1 MIKVRKQQFGGLD
14 VIVLGGDDG
23 LGGGQG
29 PLCVLL
35 HGFGASGTDLVP
47 LGRMLGGPKG
57 LRFAF
62 PAAPLS
68 LGDDFGAGSAFGM
81 VDSRAWWMIDIERF
95 QRRLLG
101 GRVDDLVQEE
111 PAGLAEARQQLHA
124 ALLALKRELGVPTG
138 QLVLGG
144 FSQGAMLSLD
154 VALRTELPLLGVIL
168 WSGSL
173 IAAPQWQKAMPA
185 RRGLSVLQSH
195 GRQDPLLPYGIAMML
210 RTQLQAAGLSVDWH
224 EFTGGHEIPLPV
236 LQATSAFLDA
246 VTAAQ
251 PGPRAAGA

>member
-1 MIKVRKQQFGGLD
+1 MTKVRKQQFGGLD

-47 LGRMLGGPKG
+47 LGRMLGGPAG

-68 LGDDFGAGSAFGM
+68 LGGGDFFAMA
-81 VDSRAWWMIDIERF
+81 DSRAWWLIDIERI

-101 GRVDDLVQEE
+101 GRVDDLVNEE
-111 PAGLAEARQQLHA
+111 PDGLSEARSQLVT
-124 ALLALKRELGVPTG
+124 ALTELQRELFVPEN

-154 VALRTELPLLGVIL
+154 VALRTELPLRGVVL
-168 WSGSL
+168 WSGTL
-173 IAAPQWQKAMPA
+173 IAQQKWQAHMPA
-185 RRGLSVLQSH
+185 RRGLQILQSH
-195 GRQDPLLPYGIAMML
+195 GRQDQMLPYGIAQLL
-210 RTQLQAAGLSVDWH
+210 RNQLSAAGMHVSWH

-236 LQATSAFLDA
+236 LQATSDFLNR
-246 VTAAQ
+246 VLV
-251 PGPRAAGA
+251 

>member
-1 MIKVRKQQFGGLD
+1 MTKVRKQQFGGLD

-47 LGRMLGGPKG
+47 LGRMLGGPPG

-68 LGDDFGAGSAFGM
+68 LLGDDAGGGFFDMA
-81 VDSRAWWMIDIERF
+81 DSRAWWLIDIERI
-95 QRRLLG
+95 QRRIMG
-101 GRVDDLVQEE
+101 GRGDDLLREE
-111 PAGLAEARQQLHA
+111 PAGLTQARSQLVTALAELQ
-124 ALLALKRELGVPTG
+124 RELGVPAD

-154 VALRTELPLLGVIL
+154 VALRTELPLRGVVL
-168 WSGSL
+168 WSGTL
-173 IAAPQWQKAMPA
+173 IAQEQWQARMPT
-185 RRGLSVLQSH
+185 RRGLQILQSH
-195 GRQDPLLPYGIAMML
+195 GRQDQMLPYGVAQLL
-210 RTQLQAAGLSVDWH
+210 RNQLTAAGMKVDWH

-236 LQATSAFLDA
+236 LQATSDFLNR
-246 VTAAQ
+246 VLV
-251 PGPRAAGA
+251 

>member
-1 MIKVRKQQFGGLD
+1 MTKVRKQQFAGLD

-47 LGRMLGGPKG
+47 LGRMLGGPPG

-68 LGDDFGAGSAFGM
+68 LGGGGAGGYFAM
-81 VDSRAWWMIDIERF
+81 ADSRAWWLIDIERI
-95 QRRLLG
+95 QRRMLG
-101 GRVDDLVQEE
+101 GAVDEFVREE
-111 PAGLAEARQQLHA
+111 PAGLTEARGQLTQ
-124 ALLALKRELGVPTG
+124 ALGELQLELGVPSG

-154 VALRTELPLLGVIL
+154 VALRTDLALLGVIL
-168 WSGSL
+168 WSGTL
-173 IAAPQWQKAMPA
+173 IAEPQWRPQLPT
-185 RRGLSVLQSH
+185 RRGLPVLQSH
-195 GRQDPLLPYGIAMML
+195 GRQDPMLPYSIAATL
-210 RTQLQAAGLSVDWH
+210 RSQLTAAGLKVDWH

-236 LQATSAFLDA
+236 LQATSDFLNR
-246 VTAAQ
+246 VTAA
-251 PGPRAAGA
+251 

>member
-1 MIKVRKQQFGGLD
+1 MIKVRKQQFGGLE
-14 VIVLGGDDG
+14 VIVLGGNDG

-47 LGRMLGGPKG
+47 LGRMLGGPPG

-68 LGDDFGAGSAFGM
+68 LGGDGDYFGM
-81 VDSRAWWMIDIERF
+81 ADSRAWWLIDIERF

-101 GRVDDLVQEE
+101 GRIDDLVREE
-111 PAGLAEARQQLHA
+111 PEGLGAAREQLSA
-124 ALLALKRELGVPTG
+124 ALTELQRELAVPAG

-154 VALRTELPLLGVIL
+154 VALRTELGLRGLIL
-168 WSGSL
+168 WSGTL
-173 IAAPQWQKAMPA
+173 IAEPQWRQHLPG
-185 RRGLSVLQSH
+185 RRGLHVLQSH
-195 GRQDPLLPYGIAMML
+195 GRQDPLLPYGIATTL
-210 RTQLQAAGLSVDWH
+210 RSQLGAAGLVVDWH

-236 LQATSAFLDA
+236 LQATSDFLNR
-246 VTAAQ
+246 VFT
-251 PGPRAAGA
+251 

>member
-1 MIKVRKQQFGGLD
+1 MTKVRKQQFGGLD

-47 LGRMLGGPKG
+47 LGRMLGGPPG
-57 LRFAF
+57 MRFAF
-62 PAAPLS
+62 PAAPIS
-68 LGDDFGAGSAFGM
+68 LGGDLGPGSALGM
-81 VDSRAWWMIDIERF
+81 MDSRAWWMIDLERI

-101 GRVDDLVQEE
+101 GRMDDMVREE
-111 PAGLAEARQQLHA
+111 PAGLTEAREQLTE
-124 ALLALKRELGVPTG
+124 ALTELQRELGVPTG

-154 VALRTELPLLGVIL
+154 VALRSALPLLGVIL
-168 WSGSL
+168 WSGSF
-173 IAAPQWQKAMPA
+173 IAEPQWQKHMPA
-185 RRGLSVLQSH
+185 RRGLSILQSH

-210 RTQLQAAGLSVDWH
+210 RTQLTAAGLNVDWH

-236 LQATSAFLDA
+236 LQASSAFLNTVLA
-246 VTAAQ
+246 KAPQ
-251 PGPRAAGA
+251 PAGA